1 MGKKIVI
8 GVFGLVVIILSA
20 VLVVPHFINWN
31 EYKSEIASQLKS
43 ATGRDIS
50 IAGEISMRIIPT
62 PALTVGGITIANIA
76 GAAHPE
82 MVNLNTLQ
90 VRVALL
96 PLLGGEVQIERV
108 LLKNPTIHLE
118 KLSNGQANW
127 NFDPASS
134 EKPQSPGTD
143 TATTDAGTGGTNI
156 KLDSFEISNATIVYI
171 DSSAPR
177 DKGEKAKEQ
186 RVEGLDL
193 SLRAD
198 SLSGP
203 FEGKG
208 RAQVLGTQVSFDF
221 FSGSII
227 KGRTIPVNLS
237 LFMVG
242 ETRINASGAITG
254 LGSDPHYKGKVEI
267 NTSNLAEFIDAVAG
281 NASAPAQLGQPF
293 SLGAMIDASADI
305 TKLDEMEITI
315 GDDSSNR
322 IAGSLSVGLKDGI
335 QFALDLKAGKIN
347 LDQILSKINGSKFSK
362 EPSIA
367 SSAPSVGAVSG
378 PSDKKQETKI
388 PTNISGKV
396 TLNISQVTLKNK
408 NISEV
413 ELKSNIANGVI
424 GVERISAQLP
434 GISTFK
440 LDGSARAGDGGLVF
454 NGKTSVVS
462 SKPIELASWLG
473 VSLNDDIAQRVRQ
486 ISYQSNVALN
496 SQSLTLSG
504 INIALDRSRISGG
517 ITLAL
522 RDRLSFGASLE
533 IDSLNLDSYFPQTP
547 AAKPANDNK
556 SANDAQSGTN
566 DTIAN
571 VASVWSALRAL
582 NDFDA
587 NTKLKAGEITQG
599 GNTYKNISFDGTLYA
614 GQLEIR
620 DARVGSFA
628 GSATSLKGK
637 FNGFGGIPEMSGVK
651 VSLATNDV
659 ATLARQYGV
668 ASVPTKIGAAKINL
682 GADGSLLKPKI
693 NLTAKAMDGEYGLAG
708 TISLLPLS
716 FGLDGHATLKHAK
729 PAQVFSNLGLAYRP
743 KGPLAGMDLGFD
755 IKTDGKEHQISNI
768 SGTLDGTPM
777 AGGVNVSTAGTKTAI
792 SAALQTGAIYIEHFM
807 PAEGAAKTASISR
820 DIYQPKRKL
829 MPGVILASMNSP
841 EKPVETAQAST
852 SRANKR
858 WSRENIDLSVLDTIN
873 ADVTL
878 VSSAVYYGKH
888 KLDNADIHATVAD
901 GVLLVDRIKAT
912 AYGGPVSGSATVR
925 ARGLPTMEA
934 KLNISALDVGGALM
948 AASQQSGVKGLL
960 DFNLGFN
967 ANGKSAAELVS
978 SLNGAGGLDI
988 SSLAVKQS
996 GGGNALSGVIGL
1008 VGAMNQLSIPQAG
1021 GKDALAAV
1029 NVGFD
1034 IKDGIASLGNASIA
1048 SAMGQGNAKGSVD
1061 IAAWAMDISGMMTVE
1076 PHLVT

>member
-1 MGKKIVI
+1 
-8 GVFGLVVIILSA
+8 
-20 VLVVPHFINWN
+20 
-31 EYKSEIASQLKS
+31 
-43 ATGRDIS
+43 IS
-50 IAGEISMRIIPT
+50 LDA
-62 PALTVGGITIANIA
+62 
-76 GAAHPE
+76 
-82 MVNLNTLQ
+82 LQ
-90 VRVALL
+90 VRIALL
-96 PLLGGEVQIERV
+96 PLLGGELQVEHV
-108 LLKNPTIHLE
+108 LLKNPIINLE

-127 NFDPASS
+127 DFDPASP
-134 EKPQSPGTD
+134 EKPQSSSAN
-143 TATTDAGTGGTNI
+143 TATTDTGTGGTNI

-171 DSSAPR
+171 DNSAPR
-177 DKGEKAKEQ
+177 DKGEKPNEQ

-208 RAQVLGTQVSFDF
+208 SARVLGVQTSFDF
-221 FSGSII
+221 SSGSII
-227 KGRTIPVNLS
+227 EGRTIPVNLS
-237 LFMVG
+237 LFTVG
-242 ETRINASGAITG
+242 ETRINASGAIVG
-254 LGSDPHYKGKVEI
+254 LGGDVHYKGRVEI
-267 NTSNLAEFIDAVAG
+267 NTSSLAEFINGVA
-281 NASAPAQLGQPF
+281 ADSLAPAQLGQPF
-293 SLGAMIDASADI
+293 SLGAMVDASADTTI
-305 TKLDEMEITI
+305 LDEMEITI

-347 LDQILSKINGSKFSK
+347 LDQILVKADGGKSSK

-367 SSAPSVGAVSG
+367 SSAPSAGAVSG
-378 PSDKKQETKI
+378 LSDKKQKTTI
-388 PTNISGKV
+388 PANISGKV

-434 GISTFK
+434 GVSTLS

-462 SKPIELASWLG
+462 SKPVELASWVG
-473 VSLNDDIAQRVRQ
+473 VSLNDGIAQRVRQ
-486 ISYQSNVALN
+486 VSYKSNIALN

-533 IDSLNLDSYFPQTP
+533 VDSLNLDSYFPQTP
-547 AAKPANDNK
+547 AAKPSNDNK
-556 SANDAQSGTN
+556 SASTN
-566 DTIAN
+566 KNNGNGTIAN

-620 DARVGSFA
+620 DARVASFA
-628 GSATSLKGK
+628 GSAASLKGK

-659 ATLARQYGV
+659 ATLARQYG
-668 ASVPTKIGAAKINL
+668 AGPVPEKIGAARINL

-729 PAQVFSNLGLAYRP
+729 PAQVFSSLGLAYRP

-777 AGGVNVSTAGTKTAI
+777 AGGVNVSTAGAKTAI

-807 PAEGAAKTASISR
+807 PAEGSAKTASLGR
-820 DIYQPKRKL
+820 DIYKPKRKL
-829 MPGVILASMNSP
+829 I
-841 EKPVETAQAST
+841 
-852 SRANKR
+852 
-858 WSRENIDLSVLDTIN
+858 
-873 ADVTL
+873 
-878 VSSAVYYGKH
+878 
-888 KLDNADIHATVAD
+888 
-901 GVLLVDRIKAT
+901 
-912 AYGGPVSGSATVR
+912 
-925 ARGLPTMEA
+925 AR
-934 KLNISALDVGGALM
+934 
-948 AASQQSGVKGLL
+948 
-960 DFNLGFN
+960 
-967 ANGKSAAELVS
+967 
-978 SLNGAGGLDI
+978 
-988 SSLAVKQS
+988 
-996 GGGNALSGVIGL
+996 
-1008 VGAMNQLSIPQAG
+1008 
-1021 GKDALAAV
+1021 
-1029 NVGFD
+1029 
-1034 IKDGIASLGNASIA
+1034 
-1048 SAMGQGNAKGSVD
+1048 
-1061 IAAWAMDISGMMTVE
+1061 
-1076 PHLVT
+1076 